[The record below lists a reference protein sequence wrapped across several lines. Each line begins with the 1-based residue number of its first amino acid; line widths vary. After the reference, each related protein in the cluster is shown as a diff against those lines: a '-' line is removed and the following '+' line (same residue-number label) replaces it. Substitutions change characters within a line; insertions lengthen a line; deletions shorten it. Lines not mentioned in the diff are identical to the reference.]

1 MRAYFTVHLTK
12 SHWNVVHKLRYKIK
26 AEATFRDQL
35 TFMKILGDRLGEEC
49 SWSWVDTVSS
59 NTSLWS

>member
-49 SWSWVDTVSS
+49 S
-59 NTSLWS
+59 